1 MALNHLKPLKRRFQ
15 SSEGYRQHYVEFMNK
30 VIESGYAERVPEGN
44 G

>member
-1 MALNHLKPLKRRFQ
+1 MALNRLKPLKRRFQ